1 MTVQPFA
8 YAWRWKGGATWKLT
22 LTKKPNHHR
31 DIEIRELFAD
41 RVASAPSPDGLRE
54 AAQAFIEAWD
64 WWRVDEYD
72 RECPS
77 DEVSDLRIALSV
89 PSEKGGAA

>member
-22 LTKKPNHHR
+22 LTKNPNAHP

-41 RVASAPSPDGLRE
+41 RAAQAAPSDGLRE
-54 AAQAFIEAWD
+54 AAQAVIDAWD

-77 DEVSDLRIALSV
+77 DEIADLRTALS
-89 PSEKGGAA
+89 SAAQGGAA